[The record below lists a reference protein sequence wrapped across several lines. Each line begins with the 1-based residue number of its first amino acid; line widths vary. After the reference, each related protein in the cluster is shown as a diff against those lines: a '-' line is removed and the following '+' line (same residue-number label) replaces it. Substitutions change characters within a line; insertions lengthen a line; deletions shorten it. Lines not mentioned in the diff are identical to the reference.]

1 MAADQLPLLPEP
13 VLVRRRA
20 RPAPVT
26 RPAATENPVA
36 RVAVLTPL
44 PHLDRPLDYVVPES
58 LAAQAQPGV
67 RVRVRLAGRLVDGFL
82 LERRAEADTDRT
94 LQPIRSVHGPP
105 VLTAEIA
112 DVCREVADR
121 YAGTFV
127 DVVRSA
133 VPPRHA
139 RVEAAV
145 LADDSGSAPIPG
157 APVALARTP
166 AEPPPAP
173 DLSAWLAQRGGR
185 ALVQGLGQ
193 RPGPRVSWCSGPGE
207 DLPARVTELAVQ
219 TVRAG
224 LGVLVVA
231 PDGSDV
237 GRYARALGAAGLPV
251 VDLTARSGPQARY
264 RAFLRILGGELTVVV
279 GTRSTV
285 FSPVRDLGLIVVV
298 DDADESLGE
307 PHAPGWHARE
317 VAALRAVATGATLV
331 LAGPSVSLEA
341 ERMVAVGWL
350 EPVGPTRTG
359 LRAAAPLVQAA
370 QQAAGRDPARA
381 ASRIPSVALEV
392 MRTAVEQGPVLV
404 SVARTGYV
412 PFLLCDTCREQ
423 VTCPQCGRGLRA
435 EGPGGAPVCA
445 EHPELPAWHCLH
457 CGGARTRAGVVGVRR
472 TAEEFGRALPRIP
485 VMVSS
490 AESGVVRELRPAAGV
505 VVATPGSE
513 PQPGPDGYAAAVILD
528 VAAALSRP
536 GLRVPEEVLRRW
548 FLAASQVRPASA
560 GGRVLVV
567 GDETL
572 REVQALIRW
581 DPRGYAQRAIDERLA
596 LSLPPAVRVARLVGP
611 AVEVGG
617 LVDRVR
623 DGLGH
628 RLLRASGPLPA
639 PRTTPPSEPAPAGAS
654 AVAAGTTWRLDP
666 APEALGSADDRVEW
680 RLSVALSDGPRLST
694 LLRSE
699 QSARSARRAPVITA
713 RIDPTD

>member
-13 VLVRRRA
+13 VLVRKRA

-44 PHLDRPLDYVVPES
+44 PHLDRPLDYLVPEA

-82 LERRAEADTDRT
+82 LERRAQADTDRT

-105 VLTAEIA
+105 VLTAEVA
-112 DVCREVADR
+112 QVCHEVAER
-121 YAGTFV
+121 YAGTFA

-139 RVEAAV
+139 RVEATV
-145 LADDSGSAPIPG
+145 LADDAGSASIPG

-166 AEPPPAP
+166 EDLPPAP
-173 DLSAWLAQRGGR
+173 DLSAWTAQRGGR
-185 ALVQGLGQ
+185 ALVQGLGT

-207 DLPARVTELAVQ
+207 DLPARIAELAVQ

-231 PDGSDV
+231 ADGADV
-237 GRYARALGAAGLPV
+237 GRFARALGAAGLPV

-279 GTRSTV
+279 GTRAAV

-317 VAALRAVATGATLV
+317 VAALRAHGTGATLV

-341 ERMVAVGWL
+341 ERMVAIGWL
-350 EPVGPTRTG
+350 APVGPTRTG

-381 ASRIPSVALEV
+381 TSRIPGVALEV
-392 MRTAVEQGPVLV
+392 MREAVERGPVLV
-404 SVARTGYV
+404 SVARAGYL

-423 VTCPQCGRGLRA
+423 VTCPQCGLGMRA
-435 EGPGGAPVCA
+435 EGPGGSPVCA
-445 EHPELPAWHCLH
+445 NHPGLPAWHCPH
-457 CGGARTRAGVVGVRR
+457 CGSTRIRAGVVGVRR
-472 TAEEFGRALPRIP
+472 TAEEFGRALPRVP
-485 VMVSS
+485 VTVSS
-490 AESGVVRELRPAAGV
+490 AESGIVRELRPAAGI
-505 VVATPGSE
+505 VVATPGSS
-513 PQPGPDGYAAAVILD
+513 PDPGPDGYAALVILD

-548 FLAASQVRPASA
+548 FLDAAVVRPATV
-560 GGRVLVV
+560 GGRVLIV
-567 GDETL
+567 GDESL

-581 DPRGYAQRAIDERLA
+581 DPRGYAQRSIDERLA

-611 AVEVGG
+611 AIEVGG
-617 LVDRVR
+617 LVERLR
-623 DGLGH
+623 AGLGH
-628 RLLRASGPLPA
+628 RLLRASGPVPA
-639 PRTTPPSEPAPAGAS
+639 PLAEPGDRMSGAS
-654 AVAAGTTWRLDP
+654 GGEGELIESASPD
-666 APEALGSADDRVEW
+666 GSADRAQWQV
-680 RLSVALSDGPRLST
+680 SVALSDGPRLSA

-699 QSARSARRAPVITA
+699 QSARSARRAPVITV
-713 RIDPTD
+713 RIDPMD